1 MAQIYTGTDNGSGLL
16 KVTEQDGTPFV
27 SNVNEIKVSNTTLTD
42 DGGGVVSITTGGG
55 GGGGVTTFAGGTTG
69 LTPAAATAGAVSLAG
84 TLVVANGGTG
94 AITLADGGI
103 LLGSGTGAI
112 TATAQPTNGQL
123 VIGST
128 GADPVLATLASAG
141 ATVTI
146 TNTAGGINLEAAA
159 SVTGANPTASV
170 GPAVVNG
177 VAATFMRSDA
187 SPALANTAVAAGA
200 YTNTSLTVD
209 AQGRLTAASSG
220 AANPAGANPTASVG
234 PAAVNGTATTFMR
247 SDAAPAL
254 ADTAVA
260 AGAYTNTSLTVDAQG
275 RLTAALSGPANPAG
289 ANPTATI
296 SGTAVNGT
304 ATTFM
309 RSDGAPALADTAVVA
324 GAYTNTSITVDAQG
338 RITAAANGAGGGG
351 VITGTANGSNNRI
364 TTYSAATTLNGEA
377 NLTFNGTLL
386 TVTGN
391 LIATGN
397 VDLGDANTDEIGF
410 YGTAG
415 QTRQTIDDAAGIA
428 PVNPPDGG
436 QVATVDGLFQWA
448 NSVNAALIAIGL
460 FQN

>member
-1 MAQIYTGTDNGSGLL
+1 MANIYTGSVGAGLRIREVDNNPDVFGV
-16 KVTEQDGTPFV
+16 KEIIV
-27 SNVNEIKVSNTTLTD
+27 SNGTLTD
-42 DGGGVVSITTGGG
+42 DGTGIVTITTGGG
-55 GGGGVTTFAGGTTG
+55 GGGGVTTLSMGTTG
-69 LTPAAATAGAVSLAG
+69 LTPATATAGVITIAG

-159 SVTGANPTASV
+159 SVVGANPTASV
-170 GPAVVNG
+170 GPAAVNG
-177 VAATFMRSDA
+177 TATTFMRSDA
-187 SPALANTAVAAGA
+187 SPALANTAVAAGAYTSANITVDAQGRITTAASGAANPAGANPTATISGTAVNGTATTFMRSDGAPALAATAVAAGA

-234 PAAVNGTATTFMR
+234 P
-247 SDAAPAL
+247 
-254 ADTAVA
+254 
-260 AGAYTNTSLTVDAQG
+260 
-275 RLTAALSGPANPAG
+275 
-289 ANPTATI
+289 
-296 SGTAVNGT
+296 TAVNGV

-309 RSDGAPALADTAVVA
+309 RSDGAPALANTAVVA
-324 GAYTNTSITVDAQG
+324 GAYTTADITVDAQG

-351 VITGTANGSNNRI
+351 GVITGTANGVNNRV

-377 NLTFNGTLL
+377 NLTFDGTLL

-391 LIATGN
+391 LTATGN
-397 VDLGDANTDEIGF
+397 VDLGDAATDTIGF
-410 YGTAG
+410 YGTTG
-415 QTRQTIDDAAGIA
+415 QTRQTIESAGAI
-428 PVNPPDGG
+428 PGVNPPDGG
-436 QVATVDGLFQWA
+436 QVASVDGLIFWA
-448 NSVNAALIAIGL
+448 NSVNDALVAIGL
-460 FQN
+460 FNN